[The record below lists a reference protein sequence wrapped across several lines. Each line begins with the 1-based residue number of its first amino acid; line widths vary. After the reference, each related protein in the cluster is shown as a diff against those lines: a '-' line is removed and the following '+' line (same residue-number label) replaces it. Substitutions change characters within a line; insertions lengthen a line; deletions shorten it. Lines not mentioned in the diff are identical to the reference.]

1 MPESSLLHEFDVF
14 PWSKNFDTGHPEI
27 DKQHKVLVKLLNK
40 LANTLT
46 HNDPASVNQAFE
58 ELAKYADYHFESE
71 EAIWF
76 EYFKDDSWFSSHQ
89 LRHASFLPK
98 VLELKERDAHEPL
111 DKVIEDIVK
120 FLIRWLAFHI
130 IDDDKRL
137 AITANAINSG
147 STLEEAKT
155 ISDRKMS
162 GSTRVLIETVMTM
175 YDSLSSRTL
184 DLMRERNARLKI
196 EAELREANK
205 KLEKLSITN
214 QLTGLYNRRHF
225 DDVLRS
231 EHLRARRDGKLLT
244 LIAFDIDYFKKL
256 NDYYG
261 HSAGDKA
268 LKKVG
273 DRLKSICRRSSDFA
287 FRTGGEEF
295 AIISTSG
302 ESDDSAKAF
311 GEVIRKNI
319 EGLTIPN
326 ENSKVSE
333 YMTVSVG
340 VAVIRPN
347 DINDVNTLLKTADS
361 RLYSAKHSGRNRVVA
376 TDQHTN
382 QACVEVS

>member
-1 MPESSLLHEFDVF
+1 MPASPSLQEFDVF
-14 PWSKNFDTGHPEI
+14 PWNKNFETGHPEI

-58 ELAKYADYHFESE
+58 ELAQYADYHFESE

-76 EYFKDDSWFSSHQ
+76 EYFKEDSSFDSHQ

-98 VLELKERDAHEPL
+98 VLELKEREAHEPL
-111 DKVIEDIVK
+111 DKVVEDIVK

-130 IDDDKRL
+130 IDDDKRF
-137 AITANAINSG
+137 AITVNAIDSG
-147 STLEEAKT
+147 STLEEAKV

-175 YDSLSSRTL
+175 YDGLSSRTL

-196 EAELREANK
+196 ETELREANK

-225 DDVLRS
+225 DHVLRE
-231 EHLRARRDGKLLT
+231 EHQRARRDGKLLT
-244 LIAFDIDYFKKL
+244 LISFDIDYFKKL

-261 HSAGDKA
+261 HSAGDEA

-302 ESDDSAKAF
+302 ESADSAEAF
-311 GEVIRKNI
+311 AESIRKNI

-340 VAVIRPN
+340 VAVTRPN
-347 DINDVNTLLKTADS
+347 DINDVNTLLKTADR
-361 RLYSAKHSGRNRVVA
+361 RLYAAKHSGRNIVVA
-376 TDQHTN
+376 MDKETSLE
-382 QACVEVS
+382 AG

>member
-1 MPESSLLHEFDVF
+1 MSESSLLHEFDVF

-46 HNDPASVNQAFE
+46 HNDPVSVNQAFE
-58 ELAKYADYHFESE
+58 ELAQYADYHFESE

-137 AITANAINSG
+137 AITAGALSSG
-147 STLEEAKT
+147 STLEEAKA

-175 YDSLSSRTL
+175 YDGLSSRTL

-196 EAELREANK
+196 EAELRDANK
-205 KLEKLSITN
+205 KLEKLSITD

-225 DDVLRS
+225 DDTIRA
-231 EHLRARRDGKLLT
+231 EFHRARREGKLLT
-244 LIAFDIDYFKKL
+244 LISFDIDYFKKL
-256 NDYYG
+256 NDFYG
-261 HSAGDKA
+261 HSVGDKA

-273 DRLKSICRRSSDFA
+273 DRLKNICRRASDFA

-295 AIISTSG
+295 AILSTS
-302 ESDDSAKAF
+302 ESNDSALAF
-311 GEVIRKNI
+311 GESIRKHI

-340 VAVIRPN
+340 VAVTRPN
-347 DINDVNTLLKTADS
+347 DVNDAGTLLKTADR
-361 RLYSAKHSGRNRVVA
+361 RLYTAKHKGRNIVIA
-376 TDQHTN
+376 KDQHTN
-382 QACVEVS
+382 QTCAEAS